1 MRRGR
6 PGGWLVLVAVL
17 LLLGLSAGSVLA
29 AQNQASPVSKITAQ
43 IPPPSLSKEELAFV
57 LGRSWTKSERLAP
70 VRIEAGQGRAFVV
83 ETFLDEGLQEFIV
96 ERLGQCA
103 APLAAVVALDPVT
116 GQVKAMAYRD
126 RLPGQTDYALTP
138 AFPAASVFKMVTAAA
153 ALEAGGL
160 NPTSRIPYS
169 GRAHTLYKGQL
180 KNRRGRFSA
189 WPSLID
195 SFAKSVNPVF
205 GKLALD
211 PIGAETMEEFARR
224 FGFNQP
230 LHFEL
235 PAGPSRVEVP
245 REDRFHLAEIGSG
258 FNRQTTIS
266 PLHGALMAAAV
277 VNSGVMM
284 EPSLVD
290 RVRLVGSG
298 PVEREVYRS
307 RPAVFRRVVSPETAE
322 GMRRLMA
329 ATITK
334 GTCRSTFRRAGRDA
348 VLGQLELGGKTGSI
362 NDSSQTYRV
371 DWFVGYGQHPSTGRS
386 LALAVL
392 VAHDLE
398 RRGVPSRVLARET
411 LRHYFKTV
419 IQAAVQPPA
428 HSPAGAKPA
437 EPDSERK
444 SSSKKSTS

>member
-1 MRRGR
+1 VNRARSNY
-6 PGGWLVLVAVL
+6 WLVLVAVL
-17 LLLGLSAGSVLA
+17 LVLGLAASGSGLA
-29 AQNQASPVSKITAQ
+29 AQRPASPVSKITAQ

-57 LGRSWTKSERLAP
+57 LGRSWTKSERMAP

-83 ETFLDEGLQEFIV
+83 ETFLDESLQEFLV
-96 ERLGQCA
+96 ERLEQCTV
-103 APLAAVVALDPVT
+103 PLAAVVALDPAT
-116 GQVKAMAYRD
+116 GQVKAMASHD
-126 RLPGQTDYALTP
+126 RLPGRTDYALTP

-160 NPTSRIPYS
+160 RPGSRIPYH

-180 KNRRGRFSA
+180 KSRRGRFSA
-189 WPSLID
+189 RPSLID

-211 PIGAETMEEFARR
+211 PLGAETMEEFARR

-245 REDRFHLAEIGSG
+245 RQNRFHLAEIGSG

-290 RVRLVGSG
+290 RVRLVGGG
-298 PVEREVYRS
+298 PVEKEVYRG

-334 GTCRSTFRRAGRDA
+334 GTCRTAFRGFGRDE
-348 VLGQLELGGKTGSI
+348 VLGQLELGAKTGSI
-362 NDSSQTYRV
+362 NDSSQTYRI

-398 RRGVPSRVLARET
+398 RRGTASRVLGREA
-411 LRHYFKTV
+411 LKHYFKTV
-419 IQAAVQPPA
+419 FQAAVQA
-428 HSPAGAKPA
+428 PAGAKPA
-437 EPDSERK
+437 DPDSERK
-444 SSSKKSTS
+444 SSSKGSTS